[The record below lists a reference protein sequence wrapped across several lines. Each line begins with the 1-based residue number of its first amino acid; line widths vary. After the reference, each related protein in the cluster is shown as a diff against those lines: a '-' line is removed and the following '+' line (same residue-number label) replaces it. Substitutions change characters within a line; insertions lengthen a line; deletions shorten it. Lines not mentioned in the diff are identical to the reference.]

1 MKRYRIVHTTT
12 YSFDDTVSPCKAEA
26 HLKPRDLPNQHC
38 EFHQLVIRPLADVTR
53 EDKDTFGNHMSSF
66 EIAGRFLTLAVTAIS
81 VVNVVQSLSM
91 ERATSSPWDE
101 VRHRLENDDSEEISE
116 TRQFVA
122 DSGCVAT
129 GPELADYALISF
141 TPGRPIMEAAH
152 DLMQRIHKD
161 FIYDP
166 GSPTITTTVHEV
178 FMQKRG
184 VCQDF
189 AHLAVACLRSLGLAG
204 RYVSGYLD
212 TEALR
217 GADHRIASDASH
229 AWFSVYDPESGWV
242 DFDPTVGRMPPEGY
256 ITTAWGRDYGDVA
269 PLKGMFTGG
278 GVHGLKVSVDVARI

>member
-26 HLKPRDLPNQHC
+26 HLKPRNLPHQNC

-53 EDKDTFGNHMSSF
+53 EDKDTFGNHAGSF
-66 EIAGRFLTLAVTAIS
+66 EIAGQFLTLTVTAIS
-81 VVNVVQSLSM
+81 VVEVDQSPSP
-91 ERATSSPWDE
+91 ERATSPPWDA
-101 VRHRLENDDSEEISE
+101 VRHRLKKDDSEEISE
-116 TRQFVA
+116 ARQFVA
-122 DSGCVAT
+122 DSGCIT
-129 GPELADYALISF
+129 TSPELADYALISF
-141 TPGRPIMEAAH
+141 TPGRPILEAAH

-166 GSPTITTTVHEV
+166 GSTTITTTVNEV

-256 ITTAWGRDYGDVA
+256 ITTAWGRDYGDVL
-269 PLKGMFTGG
+269 PLKGMFNGG

>member
-1 MKRYRIVHTTT
+1 MTRYRIVHTTT

-38 EFHQLVIRPLADVTR
+38 DFHQLVIRPLADMTR
-53 EDKDTFGNHMSSF
+53 EDKDAFGNYMSSF
-66 EIAGRFLTLAVTAIS
+66 EIAGHFLTLAVTAIS
-81 VVNVVQSLSM
+81 VVKVVQSPSP
-91 ERATSSPWDE
+91 ERATSPPWDE
-101 VRHRLENDDSEEISE
+101 VRHRLKKDDSEEISE
-116 TRQFVA
+116 VRQFVA

-166 GSPTITTTVHEV
+166 SSTTITTTVHEV

-204 RYVSGYLD
+204 RYISGYLD

-217 GADHRIASDASH
+217 GSDHRIASDASH

-278 GVHGLKVSVDVARI
+278 GGHGLKVSVDVARI